1 MAKSQDTKTLQTT
14 PAPTATALKAAASA
28 ILAAPP
34 SERAGMLMVSDDIA
48 SLVPRIPPE
57 ELLFTLRSAKGG
69 EISEILSHARTSQLR
84 FVLDMELWTKDEII
98 PERGEFWMKI
108 FDNFEIPTLA
118 RFVKGMDHIDLAAL
132 TGKQIT
138 AALADENGHQP
149 YDDPEGY
156 VSFTEDGVYY
166 YTVKEE
172 LLPMAKKFIIL
183 LLSEERSKYLHL
195 LELYVTG
202 FDAEDEESALQFR
215 KARIAEHGF
224 VDFDEAQ
231 KVYIPLTTQLLDEE
245 PPRREGAASIFESEG
260 YDAPRYPVAQ
270 YPHGADKLRTV
281 LDRLADSDQAEALM
295 AQLATL
301 TNKVLAADAL
311 DPADTES
318 FRSAALKVAGY
329 LTIGLESLCGADED
343 AMTRALD
350 RHWLEHIFRI
360 GWTRVIRL
368 SKKARFWLKEGWPQG
383 RKERLLLLNSPLPEM
398 LEALLMRRPKL
409 MVEGSKIEAL
419 HDFSCLREVELGE
432 RTIEKADFLG
442 RFIMS
447 MVNFQLGNLTKALS
461 NLDEENLKSRT
472 IFLTALLNSALG
484 RGFAFAPI
492 ARDEVMAG
500 LDKLWDPD
508 SEDHRIE
515 PTLASEAIARSQ
527 EVMTMKKSE
536 VQFLREFIDA
546 SITLLEE
553 EFGGLPRGAEPDP
566 RFLKGLWID

>member
-1 MAKSQDTKTLQTT
+1 MANSQNSKDLQTKTTSL
-14 PAPTATALKAAASA
+14 AATLKAATAN

-57 ELLFTLRSAKGG
+57 ELLFTIRGAKGG

-84 FVLDMELWTKDEII
+84 FVLDIELWSKDEII
-98 PERGEFWMKI
+98 PERGEFWMKL
-108 FDNFEIPTLA
+108 FDNFEMPTLA
-118 RFVKGMDHIDLAAL
+118 RFVKGLDHIDLAAL

-183 LLSEERSKYLHL
+183 LISEDRSKYLHL

-231 KVYIPLTTQLLDEE
+231 KVYIPLTTKTLEGE

-260 YDAPRYPVAQ
+260 YDAPHYPVAQ
-270 YPHGADKLRTV
+270 TPHGAQKLRDV
-281 LDRLADSDQAEALM
+281 LDRFADSDQAEALM

-311 DPADTES
+311 DPADTDS
-318 FRSAALKVAGY
+318 FRTAALKVAGY
-329 LTIGLESLCGADED
+329 LMIGLETLCGVDEE
-343 AMTRALD
+343 AMARALD

-360 GWTRVIRL
+360 GWSRVERMG
-368 SKKARFWLKEGWPQG
+368 KRARFWLREGWPQG
-383 RKERLLLLNSPLPEM
+383 RKERLLLLSSPLPEM
-398 LEALLMRRPKL
+398 LDALLMRRPKL
-409 MVEGSKIEAL
+409 MVEGAKIDTL

-432 RTIEKADFLG
+432 RTVEKADFLG

-447 MVNFQLGNLTKALS
+447 MVNFQLGDLTKALS
-461 NLDEENLKSRT
+461 SLDEENLKGRT

-492 ARDEVMAG
+492 ARTEVMAG
-500 LDKLWDPD
+500 LEKLWDPD
-508 SEDHRIE
+508 SETHRVE
-515 PTLASEAIARSQ
+515 PKLASEAIARSQ
-527 EVMTMKKSE
+527 EVMTMKKTE
-536 VQFLREFIDA
+536 VQFLREFIDG

-553 EFGGLPRGAEPDP
+553 EFGGLSKGAEPDP
-566 RFLKGLWID
+566 RFLKGLWIE